1 MPRSNAIC
9 LLSSPNDAAHPMIC
23 VGVSIASAAVAAGVG
38 LSCTVGS
45 ILSSSCPDRTLTR
58 IRLDSFAPYVAG
70 HTPDQVIYARCGREP
85 VQQLQ
90 APSRDRRRYDG
101 ANDKGEAPVKR
112 ATSGRPRLCRAIVR
126 IINDEGLHAGTGC
139 RPKRGWRTC
148 SACRARSCARRWR
161 GWPRTGITEAR
172 RGAGS
177 YVKRRPSERL
187 GTHLPMDAL
196 AATLGT
202 YEVRFVLEAE
212 AARLA
217 ALRRVERAAR
227 RDRTRVGALRAALF
241 SHAPAHDEDW
251 NLHRAIFAA
260 AGNAAFSAGV
270 RHLRDSVMHILRAG
284 VDISRSGPPQVIGA
298 MMEEH
303 DAIVEAIR
311 VRDADGA
318 ALAMRWHL
326 SQGRKRLMP

>member
-1 MPRSNAIC
+1 MSERRLA
-9 LLSSPNDAAHPMIC
+9 
-23 VGVSIASAAVAAGVG
+23 
-38 LSCTVGS
+38 
-45 ILSSSCPDRTLTR
+45 DR
-58 IRLDSFAPYVAG
+58 A
-70 HTPDQVIYARCGREP
+70 YA
-85 VQQLQ
+85 
-90 APSRDRRRYDG
+90 
-101 ANDKGEAPVKR
+101 
-112 ATSGRPRLCRAIVR
+112 AIVR
-126 IINDEGLHAGTGC
+126 IINDEGLHAGDRLPSEARLADMFGMS
-139 RPKRGWRTC
+139 RTIVRE
-148 SACRARSCARRWR
+148 ALARLASD
-161 GWPRTGITEAR
+161 GITEAR

-217 ALRRVERAAR
+217 ALRRSSEQLDAIERALA
-227 RDRTRVGALRAALF
+227 ALRAALF

-260 AGNAAFSAGV
+260 AGNAAFLPV
-270 RHLRDSVMHILRAG
+270 FDHLRDSVMHILRAG
-284 VDISRSGPPQVIGA
+284 VDISHSRPPQVIGA

-303 DAIVEAIR
+303 DAIVDAIR